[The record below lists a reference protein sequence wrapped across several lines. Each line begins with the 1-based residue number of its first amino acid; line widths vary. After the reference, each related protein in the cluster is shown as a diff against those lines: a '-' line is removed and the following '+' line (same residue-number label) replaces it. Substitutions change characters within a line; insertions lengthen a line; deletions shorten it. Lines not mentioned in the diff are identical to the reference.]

1 VPFGPADPG
10 SPPPWQWY
18 GELYQQNCEKLLNEV
33 NATGRGSSTR
43 ILYGGVA
50 EACLGQ
56 WEAAEQ
62 DWAALAG
69 VDFTDC
75 LGRAAVRLFRDLI
88 AVHRADPGRRITP
101 GPRQEGM
108 ACPFKITSIS
118 PASGPKEGGTVVT
131 LTGEGFGGATEVR
144 FGGRAGTN
152 LERAT
157 IPEKLTVV
165 SPPGA
170 VLGPVDV
177 VVVNKVGATAPSEK
191 AKFTYVDKPPGG
203 STGGSGGTEDGV
215 TKSTSSSGG

>member
-10 SPPPWQWY
+10 SPRPWQWY
-18 GELYQQNCEKLLNEV
+18 GQLYQQDCEGLLTDI

-75 LGRAAVRLFRDLI
+75 LERAAVRLLRDLI
-88 AVHRADPGRRITP
+88 AAHRADPGRRITP
-101 GPRQEGM
+101 GPRQKGM
-108 ACPFKITSIS
+108 ACPFKISSIS

-131 LTGEGFGGATEVR
+131 LTGEGFSGVTEVR
-144 FGGRAGTN
+144 FGGRAGTDLHRGFRPTN
-152 LERAT
+152 
-157 IPEKLTVV
+157 LTVV
-165 SPPGA
+165 SPPGT
-170 VLGPVDV
+170 VGTVDV
-177 VVVNKVGATAPSEK
+177 VVVNKVGATAPSEE
-191 AKFTYVDKPPGG
+191 AKFTYDEPAGG
-203 STGGSGGTEDGV
+203 STGGSGGAEDGV
-215 TKSTSSSGG
+215 TESTSSSGG